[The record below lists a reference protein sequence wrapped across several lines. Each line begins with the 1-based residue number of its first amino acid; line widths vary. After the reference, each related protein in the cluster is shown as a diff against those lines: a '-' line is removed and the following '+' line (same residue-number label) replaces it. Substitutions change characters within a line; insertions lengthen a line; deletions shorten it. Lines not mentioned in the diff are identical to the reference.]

1 MKLTGPEATKNR
13 ARQLRSS
20 MSLPERILWR
30 QLRLKRT
37 GLRFRKQHPAGPYVL
52 DFYCHE
58 AKLCV
63 EIDGQSHDFIAEH
76 DERRDRWLA
85 LQGVRTVR
93 VSARDVLRN
102 LDGVVQYIVAEAR
115 APSVA
120 RRATSPPAGG
130 WGVVQTQQ

>member
-1 MKLTGPEATKNR
+1 MKLSGPEATKRR

-20 MSLPERILWR
+20 MSLPERVLWR
-30 QLRLKRT
+30 QLRLKQT

-58 AKLCV
+58 ARLCI
-63 EIDGQSHDFIAEH
+63 EIDGQSHDFTAAC

-85 LQGVRTVR
+85 SQGVRTVR

-102 LDGVVQYIVAEAR
+102 LDGVVQYILAEAQTPSDALR
-115 APSVA
+115 ASA
-120 RRATSPPAGG
+120 PPEGE
-130 WGVVQTQQ
+130 

>member
-1 MKLTGPEATKNR
+1 
-13 ARQLRSS
+13 

-30 QLRLKRT
+30 QLRLKQT

-58 AKLCV
+58 MKFCV
-63 EIDGQSHDFIAEH
+63 EIDGRGHDFTSAR

-85 LQGVRTVR
+85 SQGVRTLR

-102 LDGVVQYIVAEAR
+102 LQGVVDHIVAEAR
-115 APSVA
+115 TPSDALRASAPPEGES
-120 RRATSPPAGG
+120 
-130 WGVVQTQQ
+130 